1 VLAAFHKWARI
12 VMSLFVHKAF
22 CIAYQPF
29 LKNAKSKI
37 WPAARQWSVQ
47 YYPSPRIVPN
57 GADVPSALRHCHALM
72 DKFILLAT
80 DSDFE
85 PFHWS
90 WPGNHQPMHA
100 VMIMLIDLYER
111 PTSAE
116 APKSRAFVD
125 KVFSLMGPDGGVAG
139 GEDGIPRSR
148 PLKDGGREAWD
159 MLRRLREKAWL
170 KAGLDPKL
178 VWPEQVQ
185 TQATVSQPPPGGAV
199 HGHVG
204 SRDETAG
211 TAMAFPDQY
220 YAMIKEADAGYR
232 APGQSARRDHNVP
245 ESLHQAYRG
254 EPSHSSLA
262 PDRSWEG
269 VQRAAVPG
277 AMPLGHRGTVL
288 QAPAQNP
295 GESFFAFPSR
305 HGHETASGFPTGQ
318 SLNTLGTNISPAG
331 LASAA
336 SMHPP
341 HQHQQDPM
349 LQDPTFAHDR
359 TDPDA
364 NVQFDWDQWNAVFG
378 EYLPLADEL
387 MELDPQLDVDMA
399 GNPGA
404 SQQAQYGQQQQQHGQ
419 PGNQPGMFGD
429 DGTEFGQ
436 NPGGNNWADF
446 G

>member
-1 VLAAFHKWARI
+1 
-12 VMSLFVHKAF
+12 ME
-22 CIAYQPF
+22 
-29 LKNAKSKI
+29 
-37 WPAARQWSVQ
+37 
-47 YYPSPRIVPN
+47 
-57 GADVPSALRHCHALM
+57 
-72 DKFILLAT
+72 KFILLAT
-80 DSDFE
+80 DPDFE

-199 HGHVG
+199 HRPVG
-204 SRDETAG
+204 SRVETAG

-220 YAMIKEADAGYR
+220 YAMIKEADARYTV
-232 APGQSARRDHNVP
+232 PGQSGRRDRNVP
-245 ESLHQAYRG
+245 ESLHQDYRSG
-254 EPSHSSLA
+254 PPHTSVAPATSL
-262 PDRSWEG
+262 EG
-269 VQRAAVPG
+269 VQRPAASDP
-277 AMPLGHRGTVL
+277 APLGYMGTVL

-295 GESFFAFPSR
+295 GESSFAFPPS
-305 HGHETASGFPTGQ
+305 HGRESTAGFPTSQ
-318 SLNTLGTNISPAG
+318 PLNTLGTNFSAAG

-341 HQHQQDPM
+341 HQHQQDPI
-349 LQDPTFAHDR
+349 LQDAAFPRDMA
-359 TDPDA
+359 DPNA

-387 MELDPQLDVDMA
+387 MELDPQLDDNLVA
-399 GNPGA
+399 NPGA
-404 SQQAQYGQQQQQHGQ
+404 SQPAQYGQQQQQQQGQ
-419 PGNQPGMFGD
+419 PGNQPGMFDENQTG
-429 DGTEFGQ
+429 FGQ
-436 NPGGNNWADF
+436 NLGGSNWADF